1 MNWLTVTS
9 EKYRNVIRRG
19 LQTMGKILKNK
30 IKSLFRR
37 EWLLLN
43 AISWREQVIFWW
55 DDNNYDRFVLIQQT
69 ELNFYSAS

>member
-43 AISWREQVIFWW
+43 AISWREQVIFWS